1 MATKT
6 KRMTVLDQ
14 TRDAATKFLS
24 SYDDLVNLKNEWDNG
39 VSAQIIDATG
49 SDPLAVGY
57 AANDFTGMEGL
68 KKSDINQVLNQ
79 VMVTLTA
86 FVISAD
92 GKKLQDIRK

>member
-1 MATKT
+1 MATKQ

-14 TRDAATKFLS
+14 TRDAVTQILAG
-24 SYDDLVNLKNEWDNG
+24 YDKIIGLKNEWDNG

-68 KKSDINQVLNQ
+68 KKSDFNQVLNQ
-79 VMVTLTA
+79 AMVTLTA
-86 FVISAD
+86 FVVSAD